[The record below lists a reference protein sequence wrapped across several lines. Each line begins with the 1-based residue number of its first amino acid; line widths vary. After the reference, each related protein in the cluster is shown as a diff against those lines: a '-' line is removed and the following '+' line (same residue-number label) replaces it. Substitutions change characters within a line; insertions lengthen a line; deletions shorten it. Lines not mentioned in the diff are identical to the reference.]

1 LRIKNFKDFY
11 TGLLFLLFGAIFTWG
26 AIRYDMGTAAK
37 MGPGYFPFILGG
49 LLTILGTIVF
59 IRSLVSASADSRV
72 GRIFFKP
79 GVLMFG
85 SIAAF
90 ALLLRT
96 AGLVIAI
103 FAIILLSSLAS
114 SESRLKETLISAVM
128 LCLASLAVFVYGLNL
143 QIPVWP
149 AFIPR

>member
-11 TGLLFLLFGAIFTWG
+11 TGVLFVLFGVGFAWG
-26 AIRYDMGTAAK
+26 ATLYNLGTAAK

-49 LLTILGTIVF
+49 LLTLLGVIIF
-59 IRSLVSASADSRV
+59 ARSLVSASDDSRV
-72 GRIFFKP
+72 GSFAVKAS
-79 GVLMFG
+79 VLMFG

-96 AGLVIAI
+96 AGLVVSI
-103 FAIILLSSLAS
+103 FAIILISSLAS
-114 SESRLKETLISAVM
+114 SESRFKETLISAIV
-128 LCLASLAVFVYGLNL
+128 LCAASLAMFVYGLNL

-149 AFIPR
+149 IFIPR

>member
-1 LRIKNFKDFY
+1 M
-11 TGLLFLLFGAIFTWG
+11 LFGAAFAWG
-26 AIRYDMGTAAK
+26 AARYSMGTAAK

-49 LLTILGTIVF
+49 LLTILGVIVF

-114 SESRLKETLISAVM
+114 SESRLKETLISAVV